1 MTAASSMRFDTVAR
15 DAFAMARRVMLPTAP
30 ALLLF
35 AVAVGIQSYFNTIAN
50 HGGQL
55 VFLWMTTGLIT
66 IFVGCFWSAD
76 MYRRILPE
84 AGTRSVISD
93 AIRLFLA
100 NLAIYGLYFVL
111 LFLLTLFFSIFAGV
125 LIGSTGY
132 DPSETLDSSQ
142 AVWESIR
149 ALSSSGGAVVLYLLL
164 LLAAAGLVWLG
175 LRLFL
180 FGVATVAE
188 RDLTI
193 FRSWPWTSKHV
204 SRIALLW
211 VFLQLIPWLV
221 LTLVATGV
229 MYAMGFEAVFSFY
242 TGAAEDA
249 EMSQSVMRAVATGL
263 ATLVTAPF
271 YWLGHGLAA
280 ALYQRLAP
288 NRVDADTT
296 FG

>member
-1 MTAASSMRFDTVAR
+1 MTAASLSTSSLTRDTLGHAR
-15 DAFAMARRVMLPTAP
+15 KVSLSTLP
-30 ALLLF
+30 ALILF
-35 AVAVGIQSYFNTIAN
+35 VVAVGMQSYFNTIAS

-55 VFLWMTTGLIT
+55 IFLWMLTGLIT
-66 IFVGCFWSAD
+66 VFVGCFWSAD
-76 MYRRILPE
+76 MYRKLLPE

-100 NLAIYGLYFVL
+100 NLAVYGLYFVL
-111 LFLLTLFFSIFAGV
+111 LFLLTLFFSILAGV

-132 DPSETLDSSQ
+132 DPSETLDSTE

-149 ALSSSGGAVVLYLLL
+149 ALSSSGGAVVWYLLL
-164 LLAAAGLVWLG
+164 PIAAAGLVWLG

-211 VFLQLIPWLV
+211 IFLQLIPWLI
-221 LTLVATGV
+221 LTLAATGV
-229 MYAMGFEAVFSFY
+229 MYAMGFEGVFSFY
-242 TGAAEDA
+242 TGAPPDA
-249 EMSQSVMRAVATGL
+249 DASRAILRGVSTGVAM
-263 ATLVTAPF
+263 LVTAPF
-271 YWLGHGLAA
+271 YWLGHGLAV

-288 NRVDADTT
+288 NRVDAEST